1 MQNILQNVE
10 AEQAL
15 LGCILVEGDL
25 IKELS
30 LQPEHFSETRHQ
42 VIFKAMRE
50 VQKLGKSI
58 DMVTTVTKL
67 GDSVEQVGGLQ
78 YLTDLGSAVATTAN
92 FLAYQTLIYEAY
104 RLREM
109 KKIAIEFANT
119 PTDDGITE
127 LYKRA
132 MELQEIGI
140 EKTRT
145 KQDVLMEIYNDM
157 HEEKEDITGIPS
169 GLQDLDAMTGG
180 WQNGDLIIL
189 AARPSMGK
197 TAFALGLGKANC
209 ENNSGVTDIF
219 SLEMPNKQLTHR
231 LLSNLGNIEGSKWK
245 NPRKFFSDRDYENA
259 TKAIGEYEKWNINIH
274 DKPAQTL
281 ADIRSKIRKTKKEN
295 TGNKKHLVVI
305 DYLQLIKSIGK
316 FERRDLE
323 VGSITAEL
331 KEMARTFEIPII
343 LLSQLSRAVE
353 QRQDKRPMMSD
364 LRESGSIEQDAD
376 IVMFLY
382 RDDYYNKNS
391 ELKNIIEIDLAKQ
404 RNGPTGIIQA
414 SFIKEYGR
422 FLNLSR
428 QMDVGLVG

>member
-15 LGCILVEGDL
+15 LGCILIEGDL

-50 VQKLGKSI
+50 VEKLGKSV
-58 DMVTTVTKL
+58 DMVTTVTIL

-78 YLTDLGSAVATTAN
+78 YLTELGSAVASTAN
-92 FLAYQTLIYEAY
+92 FLAYQTLIYDAY

-109 KKIAIEFANT
+109 KKTAIEFANT

-157 HEEKEDITGIPS
+157 HEEKEDITGINT
-169 GLQDLDAMTGG
+169 GLIDLNAMTGG
-180 WQNGDLIIL
+180 WQNDDLIVL

-197 TAFALGLGKANC
+197 TAFALHMGKSNC
-209 ENNSGVTDIF
+209 EKGGVTDIF
-219 SLEMPNKQLTHR
+219 SLEMPDKQLTHR

-274 DKPAQTL
+274 DQPAQTL

-295 TGNKKHLVVI
+295 PDNQKHLVII
-305 DYLQLIKSIGK
+305 DYLQLIRAIGK
-316 FERRDLE
+316 YERRDLE

-331 KEMARTFEIPII
+331 KEMARAFKIPII

-376 IVMFLY
+376 VVMFLY

-404 RNGPTGIIQA
+404 RNGPTGMIQA

-428 QMDVGLVG
+428 QMDAGLAG

>member
-15 LGCILVEGDL
+15 LGCILVESDL

-42 VIFKAMRE
+42 IIFNAMRE
-50 VQKLGKSI
+50 VEKLGKSV

-78 YLTDLGSAVATTAN
+78 YLTDLGSAVASTAN

-157 HEEKEDITGIPS
+157 HEEKEDITGINT
-169 GLQDLDAMTGG
+169 GLIDLNAMTGG
-180 WQNGDLIIL
+180 WQNDDLIVL

-197 TAFALGLGKANC
+197 TAFALHMGKSNC
-209 ENNSGVTDIF
+209 EKGGVTDIF
-219 SLEMPNKQLTHR
+219 SLEMPDKQLTHR

-274 DKPAQTL
+274 DQPAQTL

-295 TGNKKHLVVI
+295 PDNQKHLVII
-305 DYLQLIKSIGK
+305 DYLQLIRAIGK
-316 FERRDLE
+316 YERRDLE

-331 KEMARTFEIPII
+331 KEMARAFKIPII

-376 IVMFLY
+376 VVMFLY

-404 RNGPTGIIQA
+404 RNGPTGMIQA

-422 FLNLSR
+422 FINLAR
-428 QMDVGLVG
+428 KMDAGLVG

>member
-15 LGCILVEGDL
+15 LGCILVESDL

-50 VQKLGKSI
+50 VEKLGKSV

-78 YLTDLGSAVATTAN
+78 YLTDLGSAVASTAN

-157 HEEKEDITGIPS
+157 HEEKEDITGINT
-169 GLQDLDAMTGG
+169 GLIDLNAMTGG
-180 WQNGDLIIL
+180 WQDGDLIVL

-197 TAFALGLGKANC
+197 TAFALHMGKSNC
-209 ENNSGVTDIF
+209 EKGGVTDIF
-219 SLEMPNKQLTHR
+219 SLEMPDKQLTHR

-245 NPRKFFSDRDYENA
+245 NPRKFFSDHDYGNA

-274 DKPAQTL
+274 DQPAQTL

-295 TGNKKHLVVI
+295 PDNQKHLVII
-305 DYLQLIKSIGK
+305 DYLQLIRAIGK
-316 FERRDLE
+316 YERRDLE

-331 KEMARTFEIPII
+331 KEMARAFKIPII

-376 IVMFLY
+376 VVMFLY

-404 RNGPTGIIQA
+404 RNGPTGMIQA

-422 FLNLSR
+422 FINLAR
-428 QMDVGLVG
+428 KMDAGLVG

>member
-15 LGCILVEGDL
+15 LGCILVESDL

-50 VQKLGKSI
+50 VEKLGKSV

-78 YLTDLGSAVATTAN
+78 YLTDLGSAVASTAN

-157 HEEKEDITGIPS
+157 HEEKEDITGINT
-169 GLQDLDAMTGG
+169 GLIDLNAMTGG
-180 WQNGDLIIL
+180 WQDGDLIVL

-197 TAFALGLGKANC
+197 TAFALHMGKSNC
-209 ENNSGVTDIF
+209 EKGGVTDIF
-219 SLEMPNKQLTHR
+219 SLEMPDKQLTHR

-245 NPRKFFSDRDYENA
+245 NPRKFFSDHDYGNA
-259 TKAIGEYEKWNINIH
+259 TKAIGEYEKWDINIH
-274 DKPAQTL
+274 DQPAQTL
-281 ADIRSKIRKTKKEN
+281 ADIRSKIRETKKEN
-295 TGNKKHLVVI
+295 PDNKKHLVII
-305 DYLQLIKSIGK
+305 DYLQLIRAIGK
-316 FERRDLE
+316 YERRDLE

-331 KEMARTFEIPII
+331 KEMARAFKIPII

-376 IVMFLY
+376 VVMFLY

-404 RNGPTGIIQA
+404 RNGPTGMIQA

-422 FLNLSR
+422 FINLSR
-428 QMDVGLVG
+428 QMDAGLVG

>member
-50 VQKLGKSI
+50 VQRLGKSV

-78 YLTDLGSAVATTAN
+78 YLTDLGSAVASTAN
-92 FLAYQTLIYEAY
+92 FLAYQTLIYDAY

-109 KKIAIEFANT
+109 KKNAIEFANT

-157 HEEKEDITGIPS
+157 HEEKEDITGINT
-169 GLQDLDAMTGG
+169 GLIDLNAMTGG
-180 WQNGDLIIL
+180 WQNDDLIVL

-197 TAFALGLGKANC
+197 TAFALHMGKSNC
-209 ENNSGVTDIF
+209 EKGGVTDIF
-219 SLEMPNKQLTHR
+219 SLEMPDKQLTHR

-274 DKPAQTL
+274 DQPAQTL

-295 TGNKKHLVVI
+295 PDNQKHLVII
-305 DYLQLIKSIGK
+305 DYLQLIRAIGK
-316 FERRDLE
+316 YERRDLE
-323 VGSITAEL
+323 VGSITADL
-331 KEMARTFEIPII
+331 KEMARAFKIPII

-376 IVMFLY
+376 VVMFLY

-404 RNGPTGIIQA
+404 RNGPTGMIQA

-422 FLNLSR
+422 FIKLAR
-428 QMDVGLVG
+428 QMDAGLVG

>member
-15 LGCILVEGDL
+15 LGCILVESDL

-50 VQKLGKSI
+50 VEKLGKSV

-78 YLTDLGSAVATTAN
+78 YLTDLGSAVASTAN

-157 HEEKEDITGIPS
+157 HEEKEDITGINT
-169 GLQDLDAMTGG
+169 GLIDLNAMTGG
-180 WQNGDLIIL
+180 WQDGDLIVL

-197 TAFALGLGKANC
+197 TAFALNMGKANC
-209 ENNSGVTDIF
+209 EKGGVSDIF
-219 SLEMPNKQLTHR
+219 SLEMPDKQLTHR

-274 DKPAQTL
+274 DQPAQTL

-295 TGNKKHLVVI
+295 PDNQKHLVII
-305 DYLQLIKSIGK
+305 DYLQLIRAIGK
-316 FERRDLE
+316 YERRDLE

-331 KEMARTFEIPII
+331 KEMARAFKIPII

-376 IVMFLY
+376 VVMFLY

-404 RNGPTGIIQA
+404 RNGPTGMIQA

-422 FLNLSR
+422 FINLAR
-428 QMDVGLVG
+428 QMDAGLVG

>member
-10 AEQAL
+10 AEQAM
-15 LGCILVEGDL
+15 LGCILVESDL

-42 VIFKAMRE
+42 VIFKAMRGVE
-50 VQKLGKSI
+50 KLGKSV

-78 YLTDLGSAVATTAN
+78 YLTDLGSAVASTAN
-92 FLAYQTLIYEAY
+92 FLAYQTLIYDAY

-109 KKIAIEFANT
+109 KKTAIEFANT

-157 HEEKEDITGIPS
+157 HEEKEDITGINT
-169 GLQDLDAMTGG
+169 GLIDLNAMTGG
-180 WQNGDLIIL
+180 WQNDDLIVL

-197 TAFALGLGKANC
+197 TAFALHMGKSNC
-209 ENNSGVTDIF
+209 EKGGVTDIF
-219 SLEMPNKQLTHR
+219 SLEMPDKQLTHR

-274 DKPAQTL
+274 DQPAQTL

-295 TGNKKHLVVI
+295 PDNKKHLVII
-305 DYLQLIKSIGK
+305 DYLQLIRAIGK
-316 FERRDLE
+316 YERRDLE
-323 VGSITAEL
+323 VGSITADL
-331 KEMARTFEIPII
+331 KEMARAFKIPII

-376 IVMFLY
+376 VVMFLY

-404 RNGPTGIIQA
+404 RNGPTGMIQA

-422 FLNLSR
+422 FINLSR
-428 QMDVGLVG
+428 QMDAGLVG

>member
-15 LGCILVEGDL
+15 LGCILVESDL

-42 VIFKAMRE
+42 VIFKAMRQVE
-50 VQKLGKSI
+50 KIGKSV

-78 YLTDLGSAVATTAN
+78 YLTDLGSAVASTAN
-92 FLAYQTLIYEAY
+92 FLGYQTLIYDAY

-109 KKIAIEFANT
+109 KKTAIEFANT

-157 HEEKEDITGIPS
+157 HEEKEDITGINT
-169 GLQDLDAMTGG
+169 GLIDLNAMTGG
-180 WQNGDLIIL
+180 WQNDDLIVL

-197 TAFALGLGKANC
+197 TAFALHMGKSNC
-209 ENNSGVTDIF
+209 EKGGVTDIF
-219 SLEMPNKQLTHR
+219 SLEMPDKQLTHR

-274 DKPAQTL
+274 DQPAQTL

-295 TGNKKHLVVI
+295 PDNKKHLVII
-305 DYLQLIKSIGK
+305 DYLQLIRAIGK
-316 FERRDLE
+316 YERRDLE
-323 VGSITAEL
+323 VGSITADL
-331 KEMARTFEIPII
+331 KEMARAFKIPII

-376 IVMFLY
+376 VVMFLY

-404 RNGPTGIIQA
+404 RNGPTGMIQA

-422 FLNLSR
+422 FINLAR
-428 QMDVGLVG
+428 QMDASLVG

>member
-15 LGCILVEGDL
+15 LGCVLVESDL

-50 VQKLGKSI
+50 VEKLGKSV

-78 YLTDLGSAVATTAN
+78 YLTDLGSAVASTAN

-157 HEEKEDITGIPS
+157 HEEKEDITGINT
-169 GLQDLDAMTGG
+169 GLIDLNAMTGG
-180 WQNGDLIIL
+180 WQDGDLIVL

-197 TAFALGLGKANC
+197 TAFALNMGKANC
-209 ENNSGVTDIF
+209 EKGGVSDIF
-219 SLEMPNKQLTHR
+219 SLEMPDKQLTHR

-274 DKPAQTL
+274 DQPAQTL
-281 ADIRSKIRKTKKEN
+281 ADIRSKIRETKKEN
-295 TGNKKHLVVI
+295 PDNKKHLVII
-305 DYLQLIKSIGK
+305 DYLQLIRAIGK
-316 FERRDLE
+316 YERRDLE

-331 KEMARTFEIPII
+331 KEMARAFKIPII

-376 IVMFLY
+376 VVMFLY

-422 FLNLSR
+422 FINLAK
-428 QMDVGLVG
+428 QMDAGLVG

>member
-15 LGCILVEGDL
+15 LGCILVESDL

-50 VQKLGKSI
+50 VEKLGKSV

-78 YLTDLGSAVATTAN
+78 YLTDLGSAVASTAN
-92 FLAYQTLIYEAY
+92 FLAYQTLIYDAY

-109 KKIAIEFANT
+109 KKTAIEFANT
-119 PTDDGITE
+119 PTDDGVTE

-157 HEEKEDITGIPS
+157 HEEKEDITGINT
-169 GLQDLDAMTGG
+169 GLIDLNAMTGG
-180 WQNGDLIIL
+180 WQDGDLIVL

-197 TAFALGLGKANC
+197 TAFALHMGKSNC
-209 ENNSGVTDIF
+209 EKGGVTDIF
-219 SLEMPNKQLTHR
+219 SLEMPDKQLTHR

-245 NPRKFFSDRDYENA
+245 NPRKFFSDHDYENA

-274 DKPAQTL
+274 DQPAQTL

-295 TGNKKHLVVI
+295 PDNQKHLVII
-305 DYLQLIKSIGK
+305 DYLQLIRAIGK
-316 FERRDLE
+316 YERRDLE

-331 KEMARTFEIPII
+331 KEMARAFKIPII

-376 IVMFLY
+376 VVMFLY

-404 RNGPTGIIQA
+404 RNGPTGMIQA

-422 FLNLSR
+422 FINLAR
-428 QMDVGLVG
+428 QMDASLVG

>member
-50 VQKLGKSI
+50 VQKLGKSV

-78 YLTDLGSAVATTAN
+78 YLTDLGSAVASTAN
-92 FLAYQTLIYEAY
+92 FLAYQTLIYDAY

-109 KKIAIEFANT
+109 KKTAIEFANT

-157 HEEKEDITGIPS
+157 HEEKEDITGINT
-169 GLQDLDAMTGG
+169 GLIDLNAMTGG
-180 WQNGDLIIL
+180 WQDGDLIVL

-197 TAFALGLGKANC
+197 TAFALHMGKSNC
-209 ENNSGVTDIF
+209 EKGGVTDIF
-219 SLEMPNKQLTHR
+219 SLEMPDKQLTHR

-245 NPRKFFSDRDYENA
+245 NPRKFFSDHDYENA

-274 DKPAQTL
+274 DQPAQTL

-295 TGNKKHLVVI
+295 PDNQKHLVII
-305 DYLQLIKSIGK
+305 DYLQLIRAIGK
-316 FERRDLE
+316 YERRDLE

-331 KEMARTFEIPII
+331 KEMARAFKIPII

-376 IVMFLY
+376 VVMFLY

-404 RNGPTGIIQA
+404 RNGPTGMIQA

-422 FLNLSR
+422 FINLAR
-428 QMDVGLVG
+428 QMDASLVG

>member
-50 VQKLGKSI
+50 VQKLGKSV

-132 MELQEIGI
+132 MDLQEIGI

-376 IVMFLY
+376 VVMFLY

-428 QMDVGLVG
+428 QMDAGLVG

>member
-15 LGCILVEGDL
+15 LGCILVESDL

-50 VQKLGKSI
+50 VEKLGKSV

-78 YLTDLGSAVATTAN
+78 YLTDLGSAVASTAN

-157 HEEKEDITGIPS
+157 HEEKEDITGINT
-169 GLQDLDAMTGG
+169 GLIDLNAMTGG
-180 WQNGDLIIL
+180 WQDGDLIVL

-197 TAFALGLGKANC
+197 TAFALHMGKSNC
-209 ENNSGVTDIF
+209 EKGGVTDIF
-219 SLEMPNKQLTHR
+219 SLEMPDKQLTHR

-245 NPRKFFSDRDYENA
+245 NPRKFFSDHDYENA

-274 DKPAQTL
+274 DQPAQTL

-295 TGNKKHLVVI
+295 PDNQKHLVII
-305 DYLQLIKSIGK
+305 DYLQLIRAIGK
-316 FERRDLE
+316 YERRDLE

-331 KEMARTFEIPII
+331 KEMARAFKIPII

-376 IVMFLY
+376 VVAFLY

-404 RNGPTGIIQA
+404 RNGPTGMIQA

-422 FLNLSR
+422 FINLSR
-428 QMDVGLVG
+428 QMDAGLVG

>member
-15 LGCILVEGDL
+15 LGCILVESDL

-50 VQKLGKSI
+50 VEKLGKSV

-78 YLTDLGSAVATTAN
+78 YLTDLGSAVASTAN

-140 EKTRT
+140 EETRT

-157 HEEKEDITGIPS
+157 HEEKEDITGINT
-169 GLQDLDAMTGG
+169 GLIDLNGMTGG
-180 WQNGDLIIL
+180 WQDGDLIVL

-197 TAFALGLGKANC
+197 TAFALNMGKANC
-209 ENNSGVTDIF
+209 EKGGVSDIF
-219 SLEMPNKQLTHR
+219 SLEMPDKQLTHR
-231 LLSNLGNIEGSKWK
+231 LLSNLGHIEGSKWK

-274 DKPAQTL
+274 DTPAQTL
-281 ADIRSKIRKTKKEN
+281 ADIRSKIRNTKKDN
-295 TGNKKHLVVI
+295 PDKKHLVII

-323 VGSITAEL
+323 VGNITAEL
-331 KEMARTFEIPII
+331 KEMARAFEIPII

-376 IVMFLY
+376 VVMFLY

-404 RNGPTGIIQA
+404 RNGPTGMIQA

-428 QMDVGLVG
+428 QMDAGLVG